1 MAISQSSIQTRGEAR
16 SKPITQSKPIES
28 SRGSESRMTHISRR
42 DLLAGL
48 AASSATAIVSAHGE
62 LRPGS
67 ATSNAQVFS
76 GDERRQRAEALLRY
90 FATNAPLMLRPP
102 DGILKHPC
110 IAQSVPGNTYS
121 TQLWDWDTLWTSMG
135 LFRVAALEHDESLKQ
150 KLCEHV
156 CGSLLNFLE
165 HASSGGQ
172 IPIMMTADDPDA
184 FRVSEKGAISR
195 NQAKPVFGQLGLL
208 ACDQSGD
215 AKWLEPHFDS
225 ILRFYDSWITHNSS
239 PIGLLVWGDDVAIG
253 DDNDPTTFGRPFFSS
268 ANLLLNC
275 LFHQDLLASAELA
288 RRLGRP
294 ADHDRLSSQAKE
306 LAQRIQT
313 FCWDPRDSYF
323 YTVDVQCVDRRADL
337 IPTVPRGMDMSW
349 KSLPTRIQMF
359 TGFLPLWC
367 GIASQEIAHKLVSTN
382 YLADDR
388 LSAEWG
394 IRSLSNRETMYS
406 LDASS
411 DPSNWLGPIWI
422 IVNYFVWKALQR
434 YGYKKEADA
443 LADKTI
449 LLLSKDLETNGS
461 LNEYYH
467 PDTGVALS
475 HKGYIT
481 WNLLVLEMI

>member
-1 MAISQSSIQTRGEAR
+1 LAAASAASIVIAR
-16 SKPITQSKPIES
+16 SERSE
-28 SRGSESRMTHISRR
+28 GS
-42 DLLAGL
+42 
-48 AASSATAIVSAHGE
+48 TA
-62 LRPGS
+62 
-67 ATSNAQVFS
+67 SNAALLSVE
-76 GDERRQRAEALLRY
+76 ERRQHADALLHH
-90 FATNAPLMLRPP
+90 FAESAPQLLRAP
-102 DGILKHPC
+102 DGILKHPS
-110 IAQSVPGNTYS
+110 IAQSVPGKAYS
-121 TQLWDWDTLWTSMG
+121 TQLWDWDTLWTSQG
-135 LFRVAALEHDESLKQ
+135 LFRLAALEHDEPLKQ

-156 CGSLLNFLE
+156 SGSLLNFLE

-172 IPIMMTADDPDA
+172 IPIMMTADDPDT
-184 FRVSEKGAISR
+184 FQVLGKSAISK

-208 ACDQSGD
+208 ACDQRGD
-215 AKWLEPHFDS
+215 ASWLAPHFDS
-225 ILRFYDSWITHNSS
+225 LLRFYDSWVRNNSS

-275 LFHQDLLASAELA
+275 LFYQDLVASAELA
-288 RRLGRP
+288 RRLGRS
-294 ADHDRLSSQAKE
+294 ADHNRLSSQAEE

-313 FCWDPRDSYF
+313 FCWDPRDSYY
-323 YTVDVQCVDRRADL
+323 YTVDVQCVDRRAKL

-349 KSLPTRIQMF
+349 RCLPMRIQMF

-367 GIASQEIAHKLVSTN
+367 GIAPQQNAQKLISTN

-388 LSAEWG
+388 LRAQWG
-394 IRSLSNRETMYS
+394 ARSLSARETMYS
-406 LDASS
+406 LEFSS
-411 DPSNWLGPIWI
+411 NPSNWLGPIWI

-449 LLLSKDLETNGS
+449 LLLSRDLKANGS

-467 PDTGVALS
+467 PDTGAALS
-475 HKGYIT
+475 HKGFID